1 MSVWK
6 SHEKLSLL
14 RRNFL
19 LMKSH
24 EIMSGLNTVK
34 QKHSMFQTIFV
45 LSGMH
50 FKSLSMKKRIL
61 SSHALVR
68 IKRFTEGKIFTSCA
82 VNLDQNRSASMQNIF
97 PPVNNNEQK
106 LI

>member
-1 MSVWK
+1 MSVRK

-14 RRNFL
+14 HPNFL
-19 LMKSH
+19 LLKSH

-34 QKHSMFQTIFV
+34 QKHSTFQTIFV
-45 LSGMH
+45 LSGIN

-97 PPVNNNEQK
+97 PLVNNNEQK